1 MNQLTTQRNSFIQS
15 EKVVFSYFVDFA
27 NDYISQLKNGRI
39 LTDKKVMYSEQSIR
53 LYNAAMDHFMNFE
66 NLLERKVQTTEMNR
80 TFLQAFERYLVS
92 QGLTM
97 NSVSV
102 YLSKL
107 KAICNVL
114 IDNDVI
120 SGSFR
125 TIKTRSEKTTQVYLS
140 LDELKKLRSEKLSQ
154 SEKHIVDAFTINCFM
169 GLRYDTLQKFLANP
183 LAYIHETNG
192 NTYLDIVSDKTGE
205 QSVIP
210 LGSAVMGI
218 MKKYSGKLPT
228 YSEQYFNRQIKVIA
242 RKAGIC
248 NEIVNRRTE
257 GGTNNETIVP
267 KWSKISSHTCRRTL
281 ISLMRVKGFN
291 DTEITTLS
299 GHSTTSA
306 MLRYD
311 RSGAYQKVQRM
322 FGNDFFNTD
331 I

>member
-1 MNQLTTQRNSFIQS
+1 MNQLTTQRNSFIQP
-15 EKVVFSYFVDFA
+15 ETAVFSHFVDFA
-27 NDYISQLKNGRI
+27 SDYINQIAKGVI
-39 LTDKKVMYSEQSIR
+39 LTDKKVKYSEQSVR
-53 LYNAAMDHFMNFE
+53 LYNAAIDHFKNFE

-140 LDELKKLRSEKLSQ
+140 LEELKKLRNAKLTNSET
-154 SEKHIVDAFTINCFM
+154 HIVDAFTINCFM
-169 GLRYDTLQKFLANP
+169 GLRYDTLRKFLENP
-183 LAYIHETNG
+183 LAYINEVDG
-192 NTYLDIVSDKTGE
+192 NTYIDIVSDKTGE

-218 MKKYSGKLPT
+218 MKKYSGKMPT
-228 YSEQYFNRQIKVIA
+228 YSEQYFNRQIKIIA

-257 GGTNNETIVP
+257 GGSNNETLVP
-267 KWSKISSHTCRRTL
+267 KWKKVSSHTCRRTL

-291 DTEITTLS
+291 DTDITTLS
-299 GHSTTSA
+299 GHSTTTA

-311 RSGAYQKVQRM
+311 RSGAYSKVKRM
-322 FGNDFFNTD
+322 FGNDFFNTE